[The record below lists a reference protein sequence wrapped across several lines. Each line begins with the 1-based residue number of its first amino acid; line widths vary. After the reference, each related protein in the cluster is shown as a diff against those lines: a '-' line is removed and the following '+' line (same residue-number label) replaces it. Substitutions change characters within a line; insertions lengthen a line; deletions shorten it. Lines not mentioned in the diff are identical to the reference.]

1 VPDTRTSKKTGSGK
15 AQTEHP
21 PRAVEG
27 DDARPIVCNVAFC
40 PICMAV
46 TSAQGAAPEA
56 IEHLLKA
63 ARELFLA
70 ARAVVE
76 VRGDHLEGEDGP
88 KTAKLEKIE
97 IV

>member
-1 VPDTRTSKKTGSGK
+1 VPETGTSGGPRSET
-15 AQTEHP
+15 TNREHE

-46 TSAQGAAPEA
+46 TAAQGAAPEA
-56 IEHLLKA
+56 LEHLLKA

-70 ARAVVE
+70 ARAVVD
-76 VRGDHLEGEDGP
+76 VRGDHLDGADGP
-88 KTAKLEKIE
+88 KTAKLERIE
-97 IV
+97 IA